1 MAELGEGAP
10 VLCIEASLIHLTR
23 EETVSEPSEAGTSTP
38 TVKDPRYQSRP
49 LRSQRLAREHQV
61 RGGERVAVQKAEE
74 PQAGKGKL
82 RFPEEEG
89 SRPLGG
95 DGAWGPPG
103 GGTGH
108 VLLKAR
114 LNSGGSH
121 KRSGTF
127 PSFLS
132 FFSAF

>member
-10 VLCIEASLIHLTR
+10 ALCIEASLIHLTR

-49 LRSQRLAREHQV
+49 LRSQRLAREHKSV
-61 RGGERVAVQKAEE
+61 EASEWLFRGRGTAGWKGKAAFPGAGGE
-74 PQAGKGKL
+74 P
-82 RFPEEEG
+82 
-89 SRPLGG
+89 PLGWG
-95 DGAWGPPG
+95 WSLGAA

>member
-10 VLCIEASLIHLTR
+10 ALCIEASLIHLTR

-74 PQAGKGKL
+74 PQAGKGSSV
-82 RFPEEEG
+82 
-89 SRPLGG
+89 SRRRRGAAPRVGMEPGGRRG
-95 DGAWGPPG
+95 DGARAVEGQ
-103 GGTGH
+103 
-108 VLLKAR
+108 VKF
-114 LNSGGSH
+114 
-121 KRSGTF
+121 RSV
-127 PSFLS
+127 S
-132 FFSAF
+132 